1 MNNMSEEL
9 SLADSFCTDYERLL
23 DECQQALSAWSARS
37 EKIRQSRVTGESVG
51 RELLRLQT
59 QFAKC
64 YTVLQ
69 KHTRTCER
77 CLAFARIDQI
87 IAELN
92 REEVGL
98 SIC

>member
-1 MNNMSEEL
+1 MNNMNEEL
-9 SLADSFCTDYERLL
+9 SFAESFCTDYEGLL
-23 DECQQALSAWSARS
+23 DECQRALSAWSARS
-37 EKIRQSRVTGESVG
+37 EKVRQSRLTDERVG
-51 RELLRLQT
+51 RELLRLQA

-77 CLAFARIDQI
+77 CLAFSRIDQI
-87 IAELN
+87 ITELN